1 MSYGTPV
8 GETQTV
14 FHDCNYKVLRSQTGS
29 MAGDNKKVSK
39 WGLSFVPS
47 AGEVDGKG
55 IFSSSASRIMARS
68 QKTKRKGWT
77 REFPLASVF
86 RISVPRSQPRT
97 IYPRMAVAVVVRVV
111 KMVRMMRTVGV

>member
-1 MSYGTPV
+1 MEHPWGKHRLY
-8 GETQTV
+8 
-14 FHDCNYKVLRSQTGS
+14 S
-29 MAGDNKKVSK
+29 MI
-39 WGLSFVPS
+39 PS